1 MCADSATLAGSAGN
15 HLPHERDHLLWA
27 GRVRLLWEVDRYL
40 VEVEKIT
47 PRRSNSPG
55 SEIAPFIRPNLTGL
69 RRTIGEKKGPVR
81 ARWAGV
87 DTWEK
92 NTRFTVFLRSLR
104 RLPYAR

>member
-69 RRTIGEKKGPVR
+69 RRTIGEKKRPCPRTVGWGRHLGEKYKVYRIPPV
-81 ARWAGV
+81 A
-87 DTWEK
+87 T
-92 NTRFTVFLRSLR
+92 
-104 RLPYAR
+104 